1 MVDVTET
8 ESQVEVR
15 EGEEAERVDTTY
27 EFNITARFVSMV
39 EDDTEEEAGA
49 DAVLEET
56 SAE

>member
-1 MVDVTET
+1 MDVTET
-8 ESQVEVR
+8 ESKVQVA
-15 EGEEAERVDTTY
+15 EGQEAERVDTTY

-39 EDDTEEEAGA
+39 EDDTEEEAAA